1 MKTRFSLK
9 AYVKLRGAAFV
20 ATVIIILGQ
29 TWIAN
34 ALGLR
39 PVWLL
44 PAISGVLL
52 LISVVIYRDEYREP
66 PRILLHFAHA
76 VVWVLV
82 IADLLSLIWLVLGI
96 FFSHSQLSA
105 GMLLVTGIA
114 LWIVNV
120 MVFALAYWEFDKDG
134 PEARDLGTDVYPDF
148 VFPQQ
153 TDSSGTL
160 APKDW
165 QPGFADYL
173 YVSVTSATAF
183 SPTDTMPYT
192 KTAKLLMASES
203 IISFFIFG
211 MLVAR
216 AINIAAG

>member
-1 MKTRFSLK
+1 MKSHFSLR
-9 AYVKLRGAAFV
+9 AYLITRGAAFV
-20 ATVIIILGQ
+20 ATVVIIAGQ
-29 TWIAN
+29 TWIAA
-34 ALGLR
+34 ALGLH
-39 PVWLL
+39 PVWIL
-44 PAISGVLL
+44 PALSGLL
-52 LISVVIYRDEYREP
+52 LVGSIAIYRDEYHEP
-66 PRILLHFAHA
+66 PRILRHFAHA
-76 VVWVLV
+76 VVWVLI

-96 FFSHSQLSA
+96 FFANSQLSA

-114 LWIVNV
+114 LWLVNV
-120 MVFALAYWEFDKDG
+120 MVFALAYWEFDADG
-134 PEARDLGTDVYPDF
+134 PEARALHTSAYPDF

-153 TDSSGTL
+153 MDTTGTL

-165 QPGFADYL
+165 RPSFVDYL

-192 KTAKLLMASES
+192 RTAKLLMASEG

-216 AINIAAG
+216 AVNIAAG